1 MAGAGQDAIL
11 AIQVSAS
18 KAQLRTAI
26 LSRLQE
32 ELAVISAGAES
43 SRAEATDAESRQEG
57 RYDMRAQM
65 AAYLA
70 AGQAKAAAELRESI
84 AAYQALSADSFPGG
98 AAAAVG
104 ALVAV
109 ENNGKSAWF
118 FLGPARGGLEVALGN
133 ETVTVITPSSPLG
146 RQLLGRKAGDTIAP
160 GRKLMAVE

>member
-1 MAGAGQDAIL
+1 MAGAGKDALL

-18 KAQLRTAI
+18 KARLRTAI

-43 SRAEATDAESRQEG
+43 SRAEATDAENRQEG

-70 AGQAKAAAELRESI
+70 AGQAKAAAELGEAI
-84 AAYQALSADSFPGG
+84 AAYQALAADPFPAG
-98 AAAAVG
+98 AAAGVG
-104 ALVAV
+104 ALVTV
-109 ENNGKSAWF
+109 ESNGKSATF
-118 FLGPARGGLEVALGN
+118 FLGPLRGGLEVVLGD
-133 ETVTVITPSSPLG
+133 ETVTVVTPSSPLG